1 VLCIPILSKK
11 RMTQPPEKISLL
23 ITNGFL
29 ITMDSS
35 RRMIRDGTVAVQKDR
50 IVWVGKEQ
58 DLDHR
63 FEAETVID
71 AKGCLVLPGFID
83 GHNHSIQYLSKGIG
97 DDVHI
102 AVWQYE
108 RVYPFE
114 AHLGPEDV
122 FVGALGNFVE
132 MVRTGTTCFADP
144 GGYYLEE
151 VVRAMEQ
158 VGIRGIISL
167 STRDIHDSSCP
178 LPKDLVYSTDEMI
191 QHAEDSLIRW
201 KDYSDMLR
209 VWVSLRYTLNVS
221 DRLCRAIR
229 ELADRYQVGIHCHCC
244 GFSGEDVEVRKRWGV
259 RSLER
264 YERLGLFG
272 PNLYL
277 VHMGFIQPEDIE
289 LLKRYDVKICHCPS
303 ASMHGAYGVISHGLF
318 PELIRA
324 GVTVTLGTDS
334 ATAGRFLDLVRVMY
348 LAAAGHKDARENP
361 LEIGAHKALE
371 MGTIEGAKGLGW
383 DNEIGSIEEG
393 KKADLALVDTREM
406 AWHPEG
412 DPISHLIYSAS
423 GSSVSTVIING
434 KVVMRDRK
442 FVTVDEDEL
451 QKRID
456 GSAENLK
463 KRARIHVPWKWPVE

>member
-1 VLCIPILSKK
+1 
-11 RMTQPPEKISLL
+11 
-23 ITNGFL
+23 
-29 ITMDSS
+29 MDPS
-35 RRMIRDGTVAVQKDR
+35 RRMIRDGAVAIDKDR
-50 IVWVGKEQ
+50 VVWLGKGK
-58 DLDHR
+58 DLEHR
-63 FEAETVID
+63 FEAETIID
-71 AKGCLVLPGFID
+71 AKGCLILPGFID

-132 MVRTGTTCFADP
+132 MVRNGTTCFADP

-151 VVRAMEQ
+151 IVRAMEQ

-178 LPKDLVYSTDEMI
+178 LPKDLAYSTEEMI
-191 QHAEDSLIRW
+191 RQAEDSLIRW

-209 VWVSLRYTLNVS
+209 VWASLRYTLNVS
-221 DRLCRAIR
+221 DRLCRAIQ
-229 ELADRYQVGIHCHCC
+229 ELADRYRVGIHCHCC
-244 GFSGEDVEVRKRWGV
+244 GFSGEDEEVRKRWGV

-277 VHMGFIQPEDIE
+277 VHMGFIQPEDID

-361 LEIGAHKALE
+361 LEIGAHKAFE
-371 MGTIEGAKGLGW
+371 MGTIEGARGLGW

-393 KKADLALVDTREM
+393 KKADLTLVDTGEM

-442 FVTVDEDEL
+442 FVTIDEDEL

-456 GSAENLK
+456 ESAENLK
-463 KRARIHVPWKWPVE
+463 RRARIHVPWKWPVE

>member
-1 VLCIPILSKK
+1 
-11 RMTQPPEKISLL
+11 MTPPPQKVSLL

-29 ITMDSS
+29 ITMDPS
-35 RRMIRDGTVAVQKDR
+35 RRMIGDGAVAIQKDR
-50 IVWVGKEQ
+50 IVWVGKQ
-58 DLDHR
+58 TDLEHR
-63 FEAETVID
+63 FESETVID

-83 GHNHSIQYLSKGIG
+83 GHNHSIQYLSKGMG

-122 FVGALGNFVE
+122 FIGALGNFVE
-132 MVRTGTTCFADP
+132 MVRNGTTCFADP

-151 VVRAMEQ
+151 IVRAMEQ

-167 STRDIHDSSCP
+167 STRDIHDPSCP
-178 LPKDLVYSTDEMI
+178 LPKGLANSTDEMI
-191 QHAEDSLIRW
+191 QQAEDSVIRW

-209 VWVSLRYTLNVS
+209 VWFSLRYTLNVS
-221 DRLCRAIR
+221 DRLCKAID
-229 ELADRYQVGIHCHCC
+229 ELADRYRVGIHCHCC
-244 GFSGEDVEVRKRWGV
+244 GFSGEDEEVRKRWGA

-277 VHMGFIQPEDIE
+277 VHMGFIQPEDID
-289 LLKRYDVKICHCPS
+289 LLKRYDVKVCHCPS

-371 MGTIEGAKGLGW
+371 MGTIEGARGLGW
-383 DNEIGSIEEG
+383 DTEIGSIEEG
-393 KKADLALVDTREM
+393 KKADLTIVDTREM

-434 KVVMRDRK
+434 RVVMKDRK

-451 QKRID
+451 RKRID
-456 GSAENLK
+456 ASAEKLK
-463 KRARIHVPWKWPVE
+463 RRARIRIPWKWPVE